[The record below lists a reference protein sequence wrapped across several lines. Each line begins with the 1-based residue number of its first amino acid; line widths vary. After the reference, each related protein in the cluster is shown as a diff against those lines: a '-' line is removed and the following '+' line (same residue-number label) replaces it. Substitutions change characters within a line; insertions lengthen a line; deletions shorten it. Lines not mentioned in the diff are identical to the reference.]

1 MITNGENDTL
11 FNPARG
17 LPRSLVHFYACQ
29 ASQDET
35 AASRG
40 GSNITLE
47 LYLPL
52 IKPGISVLVHSLE
65 SWPYMFYFQ
74 ENQIKI

>member
-1 MITNGENDTL
+1 MVSIEY
-11 FNPARG
+11 
-17 LPRSLVHFYACQ
+17 SLMVREVVHFYACQ

-52 IKPGISVLVHSLE
+52 IKPGISVLVHI
-65 SWPYMFYFQ
+65 YY
-74 ENQIKI
+74 IA